1 MNFAQFME
9 RQLRAVT
16 ASLPGL
22 LAFAELFAGFYGL
35 LGSASNWRLGVLG
48 AIAVGCAFGAF
59 AFRRANPRVLWTFLL
74 IPVVLGA
81 ALLLAPDLVLGVHH

>member
-1 MNFAQFME
+1 MSFKDALTK
-9 RQLRAVT
+9 QLRAVVS
-16 ASLPGL
+16 ALPGL

-35 LGSASNWRLGVLG
+35 LGSAANWRLGVLG

-59 AFRRANPRVLWTFLL
+59 AFRRGNPRILWAFLL

-81 ALLLAPDLVLGVHH
+81 ALLLAPDWVLGVHH